1 MSCGDEPG
9 DEGRTER
16 KAARIA
22 LRTYVHLR
30 KSGYHKTEV
39 SLLDVSERGCQ
50 VELPERVAVGETV
63 WITLPGLQPI
73 ESRVAW
79 VREWL
84 AGLEFKQPIYP
95 SVFELLVSR
104 MKNQSRV

>member
-1 MSCGDEPG
+1 MPSGDEPG
-9 DEGRTER
+9 DDGRKER
-16 KAARIA
+16 KAARIE

-30 KSGYHKTEV
+30 KSGYHKAEV
-39 SLLDVSERGCQ
+39 SLLDVSAQGCR
-50 VELPERVAVGETV
+50 VELPERVAIGETV

-79 VREWL
+79 AREWL

-95 SVFELLVSR
+95 SVFDLLVAR
-104 MKNQSRV
+104 MKNRRD